1 MSHDTAPAP
10 VLLRRL
16 ALARAVLAL
25 IEQADDRDALLAIL
39 NADAEAQQA
48 GGLTA
53 DQVDT
58 QNAIL
63 EAKPFSPAAAADNL
77 SKVIAANHGN
87 GSMVSV
93 ATAASIDLAR
103 TIKWID
109 REVSPITAKSDPR
122 DVMQRIGN
130 IKQLVSGVACLLEPA
145 SARTPYRHGPADQTW
160 IAAE

>member
-1 MSHDTAPAP
+1 MSSEPIPNP

-25 IEQADDRDALLAIL
+25 IAKADDQDAVLAII
-39 NADAEAQQA
+39 NAHREAGPA
-48 GGLTA
+48 GGMTP
-53 DQVDT
+53 DQVES

-63 EAKPFSPAAAADNL
+63 AAGPFNAAAAADNL
-77 SKVIAANHGN
+77 SKIIATNHGN

-109 REVSPITAKSDPR
+109 REVSQITAKSDLR
-122 DVMQRIGN
+122 DVMSRIGN